1 MGKYDKYSW
10 GKAPAAIDGK
20 DIRETVTADVI
31 IVGAGLSGVS
41 AALSCV
47 EHGLETVLIEK
58 GVRNSARGLHVG
70 AANSRLLREKGI
82 VNDIDDMT
90 YE

>member
-31 IVGAGLSGVS
+31 IVGANLSREWEGNDWS
-41 AALSCV
+41 
-47 EHGLETVLIEK
+47 ER
-58 GVRNSARGLHVG
+58 VRKS
-70 AANSRLLREKGI
+70 
-82 VNDIDDMT
+82 
-90 YE
+90 